1 MKAFSL
7 LTFAFII
14 SLAFYSCKK
23 SSAGST
29 KPAASTWT
37 LNGIS
42 YSGDSSYSAIIDSVG
57 IDSAGYFAGG
67 TEFNSMDAGAIDE
80 IYLDFGNTPTEDTT
94 YTVIRP
100 YEITSTSQV
109 VLLVVKTA
117 GSGFISSGIGHVQVK
132 VSVSGNLITATFAN
146 VPVENNGTTEMVSGT
161 IVAKAE

>member
-7 LTFAFII
+7 LTFALII

-29 KPAASTWT
+29 NPTASRWT

-42 YSGDSSYSAIIDSVG
+42 YKGDSSYYATIDSVG

-67 TEFNSMDAGAIDE
+67 TELISMDAGAIDE
-80 IYLDFGNTPTEDTT
+80 IYLDFGNTPTADTT

-100 YEITSTSQV
+100 EEITSTSQV

-117 GSGFISSGIGHVQVK
+117 GSGFISTGAGHVQVK
-132 VSVSGNLITATFAN
+132 VSVSGNMVTATFAN
-146 VPVENNGTTEMVSGT
+146 VPVENNGTPEMVSGT
-161 IVAKAE
+161 IVAKPQ